1 MNKTGGSVGPGTE
14 RWAGRQ
20 GRGRV
25 LAVDDDAAILGMIS
39 RVLTSEGFDVAAVT
53 GAGEA
58 LDVIRGDQPDVVL
71 LDVNLVGKDG
81 FEVLAEL
88 RQTLD
93 LPVILLTGRGA
104 EPDRVLGLQ
113 MGADDYIVKPFSYPE
128 LVARIDNI
136 LRRSGAKAAPVV
148 RTFGPLKIDMTAR
161 EVRIDGELVVTTAK
175 EFDLLAFLAA
185 SPRQVFTRDQLLQH
199 VWGSSA
205 AWQDPA
211 TVTEHVRRLRIKI
224 EPTPEQPRWIMTVRG
239 VGYRFES

>member
-1 MNKTGGSVGPGTE
+1 
-14 RWAGRQ
+14 
-20 GRGRV
+20 V

-148 RTFGPLKIDMTAR
+148 RTFGPLKIDMTSR

-224 EPTPEQPRWIMTVRG
+224 EQTPEQPRWILTVRG

>member
-1 MNKTGGSVGPGTE
+1 VGPGTE
-14 RWAGRQ
+14 RWARQ

-25 LAVDDDAAILGMIS
+25 LAVDDDAAILGMLS
-39 RVLTSEGFDVAAVT
+39 RVLSSEGFEVSAVS
-53 GAGEA
+53 GAVEA
-58 LDVIRGDQPDVVL
+58 LDSIRADEPDVVL

-93 LPVILLTGRGA
+93 IPVILLTGRGA

-113 MGADDYIVKPFSYPE
+113 MGADDYVVKPFSYPE

-148 RTFGPLKIDMTAR
+148 RTFGPLKVDMTSR
-161 EVRIDGELVVTTAK
+161 EVRVDGVLVVTTAK

-224 EPTPEQPRWIMTVRG
+224 EEAPEQPRWILTVRG
-239 VGYRFES
+239 VGYRFEP

>member
-128 LVARIDNI
+128 LVARIDNMM
-136 LRRSGAKAAPVV
+136 RRSGAKAAPV
-148 RTFGPLKIDMTAR
+148 
-161 EVRIDGELVVTTAK
+161 
-175 EFDLLAFLAA
+175 
-185 SPRQVFTRDQLLQH
+185 
-199 VWGSSA
+199 
-205 AWQDPA
+205 
-211 TVTEHVRRLRIKI
+211 
-224 EPTPEQPRWIMTVRG
+224 
-239 VGYRFES
+239 